1 VNLDLLQTL
10 IERWGFPVAFSV
22 WLMITFTRELREMRV
37 ELQRL
42 VVLLAV
48 IAKTLDVPG
57 SGLPALGMQTTPEEG
72 K

>member
-1 VNLDLLQTL
+1 VDVLQTL

-22 WLMITFTRELREMRV
+22 WLMIAFTRELREMRT
-37 ELQRL
+37 ELKRL

-57 SGLPALGMQTTPEEG
+57 VAALDVGTPPEKE

>member
-1 VNLDLLQTL
+1 MNVLGTL

-22 WLMITFTRELREMRV
+22 WSMAMFTRELREIRV

-48 IAKTLDVPG
+48 IAKTLDVTP
-57 SGLPALGMQTTPEEG
+57 LGTISEER

>member
-1 VNLDLLQTL
+1 VDILQTL

-22 WLMITFTRELREMRV
+22 WLMITFTRELREIRA

-48 IAKTLDVPG
+48 IAKTLDVPI
-57 SGLPALGMQTTPEEG
+57 PALHMQPAPEEG

>member
-1 VNLDLLQTL
+1 MDILQTL

-22 WLMITFTRELREMRV
+22 WLMITFTRELREIRA

-57 SGLPALGMQTTPEEG
+57 LPALGMQTTPEEG